1 VAACALGAL
10 ALSLAAQ
17 DPPAAKA
24 PEADPFGK
32 AAVEK
37 GSKEAEKISTLER
50 NRRQAL
56 LDNEPLTL
64 RHLRETDPTTPEQ
77 LIVAAE
83 ITLNFGALPECKEYL
98 KKFLAAKPDDAT
110 MSGIAARRGSDI
122 FLRLAHQ
129 KEVQPEGKQVSM
141 AVLAAADKVA
151 KDPARITGLINSL
164 GDKDFTKRQLA
175 TNDLAQAGVYAAV
188 PLVAA
193 LGDPARAKDLPAIE
207 NALVRLKVV
216 SEGPLLAALD
226 APDEGLRINAI
237 ETLGYLGSK
246 KAIPYLVRPAVDAK
260 GSAGLRKAAQDAL
273 KRIANTVPSAA
284 DGEKFLDR
292 RLKAILAAA
301 DVLAQDLAD
310 VVEIWKWDSAQKIPV
325 PVILPRSDANL
336 LIATR
341 LAADLHAIS
350 PKEQYL
356 RLRIMTSLEFDKI
369 VTGLDKPL
377 PRGAGTAFEMASQAG
392 EDVMNDLLSDAM
404 SHNRLAAAVAAC
416 EVLGEIGH
424 ARLLQA
430 PAGQES
436 PLAKV
441 LMHPDHRL
449 RFAGAMAII
458 KLNPTE
464 SFPGASHVSDTL
476 AYYAATSG
484 SRRVLIGHPR
494 GDDGQTLV
502 GYMNEFDYE
511 AEAAYHG
518 KGLMQ
523 FALASPDYDFILISD
538 AIDGPPITELVQ
550 SLRKDFRTAR
560 LPIGVMARGER
571 LDRMKEAFEDD
582 TLTTV
587 FPRIHDSETAGFEVS
602 RLVALAGRNLMT
614 PDERVDQAS
623 ASLDAL
629 AFLAER
635 TEPQPNYDLV
645 RHEASVIRALTAPGL
660 SAQAATVLG
669 KLATPKCQTAL
680 IDFISQQA
688 RPLADRKAAADA
700 LDEAIARRGIL
711 LTKAQI
717 LLQYDRYN
725 SSETLDK
732 GTQAILGHVLDTL
745 ESKKPK

>member
-1 VAACALGAL
+1 
-10 ALSLAAQ
+10 
-17 DPPAAKA
+17 
-24 PEADPFGK
+24 
-32 AAVEK
+32 
-37 GSKEAEKISTLER
+37 
-50 NRRQAL
+50 
-56 LDNEPLTL
+56 
-64 RHLRETDPTTPEQ
+64 
-77 LIVAAE
+77 
-83 ITLNFGALPECKEYL
+83 
-98 KKFLAAKPDDAT
+98 
-110 MSGIAARRGSDI
+110 
-122 FLRLAHQ
+122 
-129 KEVQPEGKQVSM
+129 
-141 AVLAAADKVA
+141 
-151 KDPARITGLINSL
+151 
-164 GDKDFTKRQLA
+164 
-175 TNDLAQAGVYAAV
+175 
-188 PLVAA
+188 
-193 LGDPARAKDLPAIE
+193 
-207 NALVRLKVV
+207 
-216 SEGPLLAALD
+216 
-226 APDEGLRINAI
+226 
-237 ETLGYLGSK
+237 
-246 KAIPYLVRPAVDAK
+246 
-260 GSAGLRKAAQDAL
+260 
-273 KRIANTVPSAA
+273 
-284 DGEKFLDR
+284 
-292 RLKAILAAA
+292 
-301 DVLAQDLAD
+301 
-310 VVEIWKWDSAQKIPV
+310 
-325 PVILPRSDANL
+325 
-336 LIATR
+336 
-341 LAADLHAIS
+341 
-350 PKEQYL
+350 
-356 RLRIMTSLEFDKI
+356 
-369 VTGLDKPL
+369 
-377 PRGAGTAFEMASQAG
+377 
-392 EDVMNDLLSDAM
+392 
-404 SHNRLAAAVAAC
+404 
-416 EVLGEIGH
+416 
-424 ARLLQA
+424 LQA